1 MSSGSSYSSYSSS
14 TASSSGPQ
22 TPMDEDPSPIY
33 SPQLRL
39 RRSDDSLGGALE
51 KEVLADVK
59 QQEQFSRGR
68 KNEQDLRISVPGAYY
83 PYREGADGLPSPP
96 SEEEIEL
103 DSDDGCGGSR
113 RRKGVELSE
122 TDRISLGVRSGM
134 AVF

>member
-1 MSSGSSYSSYSSS
+1 MSSGSSYSSS

-22 TPMDEDPSPIY
+22 TPMDEASSPIY

-51 KEVLADVK
+51 KSDRADIK
-59 QQEQFSRGR
+59 QQEQFSCGR
-68 KNEQDLRISVPGAYY
+68 KNEKDLRISVPGAYY
-83 PYREGADGLPSPP
+83 RQGADGLPSPP

-103 DSDDGCGGSR
+103 DSDNGCGGSR
-113 RRKGVELSE
+113 RRGVELNE
-122 TDRISLGVRSGM
+122 IDRTSLGVRSGM